1 MKLSVLIYIPFFLL
15 IVSCAFKKKESISY
29 PEPIPDSAVL
39 TFLPGVVSSDSLD
52 FNSAFSPDGK
62 IFYFCRAK
70 KGKWDIYQVTLNA
83 DGKYTTAT
91 APFSEA
97 QYSQADPF
105 ILADG
110 TIYYI
115 SNRPKNESDTLR
127 DYDIWKVHPRGDGTW
142 SEPENIEGVNSDSTE
157 YYVSIAS
164 NGNLYFASTRKGSY
178 GGLDLY
184 VSKLVNGKYTSPENL
199 GASINTATDEHDPL
213 ITPDDQS
220 LIFTSYNRPGG
231 FGEADLYYSQK
242 KNDQWLAAQNMGKR
256 FNTPTYEYCPN
267 FSPDGKYFFYSSEY
281 DVKWIDSDH
290 LPFHHQIE

>member
-1 MKLSVLIYIPFFLL
+1 MKLLTPIYILL
-15 IVSCAFKKKESISY
+15 LLLAAGCASKREETISY
-29 PEPIPDSAVL
+29 PTPLPDSAVL

-62 IFYFCRAK
+62 IYYFCRAK
-70 KGKWDIYQVTLNA
+70 KGKWDIYQVTLNPEA
-83 DGKYTTAT
+83 KYTVTM

-97 QYSQADPF
+97 EYSQADPF
-105 ILADG
+105 ILPDG

-115 SNRPKNESDTLR
+115 SNRPKNERDTVR
-127 DYDIWKVHPRGDGTW
+127 DYDIWKIYPNTDGTW
-142 SEPENIEGVNSDSTE
+142 SAPENIEGVNSDSTE
-157 YYVSIAS
+157 YYVSLAA
-164 NGNLYFASTRKGSY
+164 NGNLYFASTRKGGY

-213 ITPDDQS
+213 ITPDEQS
-220 LIFTSYNRPGG
+220 IIFTSYNRPGG
-231 FGEADLYYSQK
+231 YGEADLYYSRRD
-242 KNDQWLAAQNMGKR
+242 NHQWLTAKNMGKQ

-281 DVKWIDSDH
+281 NVKWIDSRH
-290 LPFHHQIE
+290 LPFASSK